1 VQYADPNVSR
11 RKFERELAEYRA
23 LGGEY
28 RRRGWFLIEA
38 EFPKVLVALASAKL
52 KPPAL
57 VMGVAFDYGN
67 YDAAPPS
74 VRIVD
79 PFTGEPLKHK
89 ELPNPLNRALPQQEL
104 ALSMPAGGLPGVQKV
119 MLQGAQPYLQAYG
132 PEEIPFLCLAGVREY
147 HEHPAH
153 SGDVWELHRASGAGR
168 LVRLLEIIHR
178 YGIEPIMGMGV
189 QLIPQF
195 NINYGPPPP

>member
-1 VQYADPNVSR
+1 VQYVDPGVSR
-11 RKFERELAEYRA
+11 RKFERELAEYRT
-23 LGGEY
+23 LDGEY

-38 EFPKVLVALASAKL
+38 EFPTVLVALASAKL

-57 VMGVAFDYGN
+57 VMCIAFDYTN

-104 ALSMPAGGLPGVQKV
+104 ALSMPAGGVQGVQKI

-153 SGDVWELHRASGAGR
+153 SGDVWELHRPSGAGR

-178 YGIEPIMGMGV
+178 YGIEPITGMGV
-189 QLIPQF
+189 QLVPQF